1 MLSMLD
7 RYKKTGFLQGSM
19 FQIHL
24 VHKTV
29 TSSFLFSSVP
39 LLSNKTQPCF
49 TAPVPSPL
57 GRNHEIKK
65 SLLDTRVMDLPKVS
79 RKISLFSI
87 LLFLLVLIT
96 VNILLTAWI
105 ILTLRINFQGQQKKL
120 DGGR

>member
-1 MLSMLD
+1 MLD
-7 RYKKTGFLQGSM
+7 QNKKTVFLQTSM
-19 FQIHL
+19 FHIDFAPE
-24 VHKTV
+24 TV
-29 TSSFLFSSVP
+29 SSSFLFSLVP

-57 GRNHEIKK
+57 ERNHEIKK
-65 SLLDTRVMDLPKVS
+65 SLLDARVMDLPKVS

-105 ILTLRINFQGQQKKL
+105 ILTLRINFQGQQNKL
-120 DGGR
+120 DRSR